1 MCLLNY
7 AIYVFIMD
15 LHSNNTHYFI
25 LFSSVKHVCCMA
37 LKSSQWWFK
46 DNLTV
51 IHCV

>member
-1 MCLLNY
+1 
-7 AIYVFIMD
+7 MD

-25 LFSSVKHVCCMA
+25 LYSGVKLVCCIA
-37 LKSSQWWFK
+37 FESSQRWFK